1 MAERLAIL
9 GILCLRHPLQEDLN
23 VDWPSR
29 FAPCLLEVA
38 FGAQCWHLSH
48 APTAPE
54 YTVPPHLFRVL
65 LLERLAL
72 PLLVTEARCSGC
84 HELLDLQGHHLAACP
99 RTGRLKKRAT
109 PTERML
115 ARICREAGA
124 RVRYNAFL
132 RDMNVC
138 VPANDERRIEVLAQ
152 DLPCFGGT
160 QLAVDITLRSASG
173 EPQPHAAD
181 VDGAV
186 LLTARRDKEATYPE
200 LATSTRCRLVVVA
213 IETGGRWSEEAV
225 QFIWQ
230 LAQAKAQEAPRFL
243 TQQVAL
249 AWERRWTRMLST
261 VCAASFATSLVEPM
275 SREVLCQT
283 GGDLPTTAD
292 VLFHDLR

>member
-1 MAERLAIL
+1 
-9 GILCLRHPLQEDLN
+9 
-23 VDWPSR
+23 
-29 FAPCLLEVA
+29 
-38 FGAQCWHLSH
+38 
-48 APTAPE
+48 
-54 YTVPPHLFRVL
+54 
-65 LLERLAL
+65 
-72 PLLVTEARCSGC
+72 
-84 HELLDLQGHHLAACP
+84 
-99 RTGRLKKRAT
+99 
-109 PTERML
+109 
-115 ARICREAGA
+115 
-124 RVRYNAFL
+124 
-132 RDMNVC
+132 MNVC

-160 QLAVDITLRSASG
+160 QLAVDITLRSVLGSSG
-173 EPQPHAAD
+173 EPQPDAAD

-186 LLTARRDKEATYPE
+186 LLTTRRDKEATYPE

-213 IETGGRWSEEAV
+213 IETGGRRSEEAV

-261 VCAASFATSLVEPM
+261 VCAASFAASLVEPM